1 MFRYIFLSLV
11 FAWIGCKHV
20 DSLESARTTTNATSR
35 QAKRLTMF
43 EIIRFANDPCIG
55 QGSKEGT
62 CYTSDECTTRGGI
75 NSGTCAQGYGICC
88 TFTATCGVVSSENGT
103 YFESNGMEFGEC
115 RVKICPCNDGICQLR
130 LDFEQFSIS
139 GPSTSTTVS
148 GIQLAG
154 VLGLDGATSETTSAS
169 QCTIDSFSA
178 LSPSGITPPT
188 ICGIN
193 SGTHMYVASSA
204 ICNDLVFVLGS
215 SLEGGR
221 IENRRWTIKVTQ
233 YSCNHPNIPPNG
245 CTQYYFGATVGTV
258 KTYNFDGG
266 QHLANQ
272 NQNICIRRE
281 RGNCRICYTTE
292 EESDFMT
299 SGDDTKRAL
308 GDTEECCN
316 YGSDGDESNY
326 DCVIIPG
333 AFYPS
338 DSSSNVPGDY
348 DRFCGRSAGLVGTD
362 SDTNE
367 GNSQTICTIRQPFNI
382 RFLSDGFEGKDE
394 IDLGAMAGFKLT
406 YIQSSRGCRPE
417 PQ

>member
-1 MFRYIFLSLV
+1 IFVLQTH
-11 FAWIGCKHV
+11 F
-20 DSLESARTTTNATSR
+20 
-35 QAKRLTMF
+35 
-43 EIIRFANDPCIG
+43 
-55 QGSKEGT
+55 
-62 CYTSDECTTRGGI
+62 
-75 NSGTCAQGYGICC
+75 
-88 TFTATCGVVSSENGT
+88 
-103 YFESNGMEFGEC
+103 
-115 RVKICPCNDGICQLR
+115 QLR

-299 SGDDTKRAL
+299 SGDDTK
-308 GDTEECCN
+308 
-316 YGSDGDESNY
+316 
-326 DCVIIPG
+326 P
-333 AFYPS
+333 
-338 DSSSNVPGDY
+338 
-348 DRFCGRSAGLVGTD
+348 
-362 SDTNE
+362 
-367 GNSQTICTIRQPFNI
+367 IRQPFNI